1 MGTSTPFGGPK
12 NGNPLIP
19 SWLEPSESPGES
31 APSENDGASRE
42 EGSDAADDRS
52 DPAKLPDSEPDK
64 PEGIYV
70 RPARRL
76 MNQRLR
82 SEAAGDDGGRER
94 IGRALSSWVHL
105 GSGGASTA
113 ARRSSAASSGAV
125 GRLSDFLFEAAGAGI
140 REVVRNLDLG
150 SLVQRSLREI
160 YVSLVDIV
168 CGEGGDL
175 DESMNRDAYVT
186 AVDEL
191 MAIEGIDLEKPSV
204 DTINLLIERFIVG
217 TIDNRV
223 KNAIA
228 NGIVLLPDSV
238 DAARVAEQDVRG
250 FVSGAVH
257 SAMMGVGR
265 ILSPQRIRTALDEI
279 YDRAM
284 NVLAAYGD
292 DAEGGDE

>member
-19 SWLEPSESPGES
+19 TWLEPSLPPAAPAPPPDPDDSSPDGVIPAGGEESPS
-31 APSENDGASRE
+31 AQPDGN
-42 EGSDAADDRS
+42 
-52 DPAKLPDSEPDK
+52 PKEPDVV
-64 PEGIYV
+64 YV

-82 SEAAGDDGGRER
+82 AGSGDDGGGER
-94 IGRALSSWVHL
+94 IGRALSSWVRQ
-105 GSGGASTA
+105 GAGGASTA
-113 ARRSSAASSGAV
+113 AKRSLASSGGAV
-125 GRLSDFLFEAAGAGI
+125 GRLSDVLFDAASGSI
-140 REVVRNLDLG
+140 RETIWKFDLG
-150 SLVQRSLREI
+150 SLAQRSLQEI
-160 YVSLVDIV
+160 YVSLVDII
-168 CGEGGDL
+168 CGDGGDL

-191 MAIEGIDLEKPSV
+191 MAIDGIDLEKPSV

-223 KNAIA
+223 KNAIT

-238 DAARVAEQDVRG
+238 EEARIAEQDVRG
-250 FVSGAVH
+250 FVVGAVR
-257 SAMMGVGR
+257 SAMTAVGR
-265 ILSPQRIRTALDEI
+265 ILSPARIRSALDEI

-284 NVLAAYGD
+284 SVLATYGD
-292 DAEGGDE
+292 EIEGEAG